1 MMKKIL
7 TLLILVSSTLFC
19 FAQKVVQGKVIDN
32 QSKEP
37 LDQAYV
43 KSADGKAFT
52 ITDERGSFSLKIAG
66 QAEIVVGLIGYKPSA
81 ISINDT
87 TASILILLDRA
98 AVDLKD
104 RELHSS

>member
-1 MMKKIL
+1 
-7 TLLILVSSTLFC
+7 
-19 FAQKVVQGKVIDN
+19 
-32 QSKEP
+32 
-37 LDQAYV
+37 
-43 KSADGKAFT
+43 
-52 ITDERGSFSLKIAG
+52 
-66 QAEIVVGLIGYKPSA
+66 VGLVGYKPST